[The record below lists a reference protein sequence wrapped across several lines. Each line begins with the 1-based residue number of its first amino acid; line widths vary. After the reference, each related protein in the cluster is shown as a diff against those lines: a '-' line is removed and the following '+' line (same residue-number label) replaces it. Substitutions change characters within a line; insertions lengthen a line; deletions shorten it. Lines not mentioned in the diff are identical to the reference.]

1 MRTSTTKK
9 IGAVLCSVALAFVMS
24 VALVGCGG
32 SSSSS
37 DTSSESTSEQKSD
50 SSESSESSESESSES
65 GSSESSDSSSS
76 SSDSSSAS
84 NGAQYNVESMG
95 TWMGVSDKGET
106 FYYAEANDGSKQA
119 IMVVYDPSSNKYVSF
134 VGTAEQVSDNQ
145 VTITDFQTGNT
156 LTFAITA
163 ADQDGNVVID
173 MGEQGN
179 AVLAKCDPSEV
190 LKAIQ
195 AIGTYGDAVA

>member
-50 SSESSESSESESSES
+50 SSESESSESE
-65 GSSESSDSSSS
+65 SSESSDSSSS

-119 IMVVYDPSSNKYVSF
+119 IMVVYDPSSNQYVSF

-145 VTITDFQTGNT
+145 VRITDIKTGNT

-195 AIGTYGDAVA
+195 NIGTYGDAVA